1 MTAIGTLLGRQARRR
16 PRDTAVV
23 FEEARLD
30 HASLH
35 ARVDRLARGLAA
47 MGLAPGDKI
56 VTVMRNGVELLELY
70 WAAAIS
76 GLVIVPLSP
85 MLRRQG
91 LCALI
96 EDCGA
101 AAIFTDAACA
111 DAIDEVR
118 GQLRGLPEGRIV
130 VAGGARPGH
139 VEYRDVVERGGDR
152 HRPRPAIAPDAPCS
166 IIYSS
171 GATSR
176 PRGIVLTH
184 RVRAMYGSVW
194 AAAFRIARGSVVVHA
209 GSIAFNSAFLTL
221 MPALHVGATYVL
233 MRRYRPDAFVEA
245 VRREGGTHV
254 MMVPSQLAALLDSP
268 AFDAGALSSLE
279 MICSIGAPLDGRVAQ
294 ALQGA
299 LPGRLCEVYVVAE
312 GFMTLRDRDEPP
324 SRLGSVGRPPP
335 PLEMRILRDDGSD
348 AAPGEVGEIAGR
360 GPLLMAG
367 YHERPEL
374 TAQTIVDGWL
384 RTGDLGHAD
393 EEGYLYLAD
402 RAKDMIKSGG
412 VNVYPRDIEEVIARH
427 PAVIEAA
434 VFGVPDD
441 AWGEAPVAAVRWH
454 PGQIDRDGL
463 RTWVNE
469 RVAAAYQR
477 IRDVM
482 PVDELPRGPTGQV
495 EKRVLRGRYLAG
507 ERRGE

>member
-1 MTAIGTLLGRQARRR
+1 MTAIGTLLARQARRR

-118 GQLRGLPEGRIV
+118 GQLRALPEGRIV